1 MQNENLNNK
10 IVNRLIKLE
19 DKFVEIKSIAKILN
33 IWIKEKDYELI
44 PVINM
49 LDDKINEV
57 EKIFN
62 TNF

>member
-1 MQNENLNNK
+1 MQNEHLNNK
-10 IVNRLIKLE
+10 IVNRRIELE

-44 PVINM
+44 PAIKM
-49 LDDKINEV
+49 LDDKINEA

-62 TNF
+62 TRF

>member
-10 IVNRLIKLE
+10 IANRRIELE

-33 IWIKEKDYELI
+33 IWIKENDYELI

-49 LDDKINEV
+49 LDDKINEA

-62 TNF
+62 TRF

>member
-10 IVNRLIKLE
+10 IANRLIELE

-33 IWIKEKDYELI
+33 IWIKENDYELI

-49 LDDKINEV
+49 LDDKINEA

-62 TNF
+62 TRF